1 MRKKKQLGRLLM
13 LREVHYQKEME
24 RLAREQGQLGQ
35 EEQRLQMLEEYQKGY
50 VWTEGRQVNGFS
62 LNSAQMMAH
71 SVDQAVRHQRQQ
83 VAVQEV
89 QCRSAREKVMQEKVH
104 LRTAEVLLD
113 RHLRILDRKEEKR
126 EQKFSDEISSRMAV
140 AAEHGW

>member
-13 LREVHYQKEME
+13 LREMQYQKEME
-24 RLAREQGQLGQ
+24 RLTREQGQLNQ
-35 EEQRLQMLEEYQKGY
+35 EERRLEMLEEYQKGY
-50 VWTEGRQVNGFS
+50 VWSAGRRVDGFS

-83 VAVQEV
+83 VAVQQV
-89 QCRSAREKVMQEKVH
+89 QCRSAREKVMQEKVQ
-104 LRTAEVLLD
+104 LRTAEVLLA
-113 RHLRILDRKEEKR
+113 RHQQILSKKEER
-126 EQKFSDEISSRMAV
+126 QEQKVADEISTRLAV